1 MEVIFGDMSNTID
14 TLLALSVTLE
24 AVTAGKHEL
33 NESGYNVSD
42 AWSQLA
48 EGKVTLIEYLENE
61 YHLGHYK
68 SPLIKRLELALM
80 AAEDKINAA
89 FKDANGDVYHDW
101 KAVAGL
107 CQEWI
112 STINGYYRYNPEPGT
127 MAHAFLKMMKEPP
140 SCDKLRKPTHIA
152 SGNNLSGTAT
162 GNEFRSCLLIQD
174 DKKDELLKKLHLLID
189 GKKGKAVA
197 LVIRLCVELGLM
209 SKPTFGVLQAQFGD
223 IGHHSNYD
231 KYYRNYP
238 APYVEQE
245 RQGMMSHLEP
255 FKGYLDS
262 LE

>member
-127 MAHAFLKMMKEPP
+127 IAHAFLKMMKEPP
-140 SCDKLRKPTHIA
+140 RTQARRQSVKPRQKSSDAAMRLGKLTDIYEKLVEEKFIVDNHWQ
-152 SGNNLSGTAT
+152 GNPALFWTLVYELYMNYEIDNGGLAWMDVARWVDIREDGIMDFVKSAQEGY
-162 GNEFRSCLLIQD
+162 RSNKSKKARGQRAALLRSIC
-174 DKKDELLKKLHLLID
+174 KK
-189 GKKGKAVA
+189 
-197 LVIRLCVELGLM
+197 
-209 SKPTFGVLQAQFGD
+209 
-223 IGHHSNYD
+223 
-231 KYYRNYP
+231 
-238 APYVEQE
+238 
-245 RQGMMSHLEP
+245 
-255 FKGYLDS
+255 
-262 LE
+262 